1 MSPTLLRASW
11 PAMQRA
17 RSRASW
23 LATQL
28 APSQV
33 NSQANRRVLFP
44 ANCLM
49 KVMLQVLQRQ
59 GLQRQVLRQQQV
71 QRQRQS

>member
-17 RSRASW
+17 RSQESW

-59 GLQRQVLRQQQV
+59 VLRQQQV